1 MCAKID
7 VKGVYLVQSWTS
19 GTKHEHS
26 GLKGAE
32 RGADLTVKIALDVP
46 QEHRYIGMVRKTART
61 LLEHHR
67 TAEQDIAD
75 LEVVIGELCSN
86 VTRHANSEAGCFRV
100 KIEHYASHQV
110 SHVVLLVVDQGQG
123 FDSNSVPPV
132 GEARPDTDG
141 ELRYGGFGLHLVR
154 TLADHVDIQVAPACG
169 TAVRVQKQLLSPS
182 HALGG

>member
-1 MCAKID
+1 M
-7 VKGVYLVQSWTS
+7 
-19 GTKHEHS
+19 
-26 GLKGAE
+26 
-32 RGADLTVKIALDVP
+32 TVKIALDVP
-46 QEHRYIGMVRKTART
+46 EEHRYIGMVRKTART

-75 LEVVIGELCSN
+75 LEIVIGELCAN
-86 VTRHANSEAGCFRV
+86 VTRHAKSEVGRFRV
-100 KIEHYASHQV
+100 EIEHHG

-123 FDSNSVPPV
+123 FDPDSVPPV

-154 TLADHVDIQVAPACG
+154 ILADHVDIQVAPACG
-169 TAVRVQKQLLSPS
+169 TAVRVQKQLLSLS